1 MYTMYVRIGYD
12 LLLDTFCVA
21 GLCCMDVQFSLLL
34 LSPSPQNELILAAK
48 VNILQNDEKIQQILQ
63 NMSFSV
69 TT

>member
-1 MYTMYVRIGYD
+1 M
-12 LLLDTFCVA
+12 LDTFCVA
-21 GLCCMDVQFSLLL
+21 GLCCTDVQFSLLL

>member
-1 MYTMYVRIGYD
+1 MSCEILCGVTALG
-12 LLLDTFCVA
+12 CV
-21 GLCCMDVQFSLLL
+21 DVHFSVLL

-48 VNILQNDEKIQQILQ
+48 VNILQNDEKIQQMLQ